1 LHNGLPTSGGA
12 FLTEHDRHHA
22 RLPEWLGF
30 HILEAGPDLA
40 RAELTVAPGVIQ
52 SGGVVH
58 GGVLFTLADS
68 VAANLAMANAPEAS
82 GATIDASIR
91 FFRPARSGV
100 LTATARLLHRGR
112 RTLGIEVHITDG
124 AGQLVAVYQSSFL
137 AGS

>member
-1 LHNGLPTSGGA
+1 MTD
-12 FLTEHDRHHA
+12 HDRHHG

-30 HILEAGPDLA
+30 RVLEAGPESA
-40 RAELTVAPGVIQ
+40 RAELTVTPAVVQ
-52 SGGVVH
+52 SAGVVH

-68 VAANLAMANAPEAS
+68 VAANLAMANVPEAS

-112 RTLGIEVHITDG
+112 RTLGVEVRITDE
-124 AGQLVAVYQSSFL
+124 QQRLVAVYQSSFL